1 MLSNPSGR
9 GLSRRRL
16 VGLSVAAAATSPLA
30 GLGPAHAAAASAAT
44 VTVFAS
50 GADRIIGREFV
61 GLAYEK
67 YALTERLFTAAN
79 TDLVGLFRSLGPGL
93 LRIGGAT
100 VDMFIW
106 TPGGQGRTHRQ
117 IAPADVDAL
126 AGFLRATGWRCL
138 YGINLAGASTNATS
152 PAMAADEVRYATGA
166 LGPSLA
172 GIEIGNEPEFY
183 GAGGYFPE
191 ATWTVQTYETLWRS
205 FRDTIVHINPK
216 VAISGPGCVSRIGD
230 WTAPFA
236 VAQKGRLHM
245 VTQHYYRG
253 NGLDGGATAANLI
266 TPDTRLPG
274 YLDALK
280 RAGWGAAAPVR
291 ITEGNSYYSGGA
303 PGVSNAYAS
312 ALWVIDFLF
321 TCALGDASGVN
332 LQGGG
337 VSAYTPIADQ
347 ADAVVEVRPCFYGL
361 KLFQLAGRG
370 RVLPTATRAGGR
382 NVSAY
387 AVAADDGSLRIVLV
401 NKDTGQDLDVTV
413 ALPRPAGRATAL
425 SLEQRSPG
433 ASGPSL
439 TATSGVR
446 LQGAT
451 IGLDGRWTPDA
462 AEVVPVAGGQLK
474 VRLPRLSAVL
484 VTVS

>member
-16 VGLSVAAAATSPLA
+16 VGLSVAAAATGPLA
-30 GLGPAHAAAASAAT
+30 GLGPAHAAASAAT

-191 ATWTVQTYETLWRS
+191 ATWTVQTYETLWRI

-253 NGLDGGATAANLI
+253 NGLDGGATAANLV

-280 RAGWGAAAPVR
+280 RAGGGAALVEPGGAGGAAA
-291 ITEGNSYYSGGA
+291 GGA
-303 PGVSNAYAS
+303 AAVAGPRGPAGAPHGPPRGAPAPARANEHARVVGGELRGQWRGGTALSPPLPNSLSLSPLAS
-312 ALWVIDFLF
+312 P
-321 TCALGDASGVN
+321 
-332 LQGGG
+332 
-337 VSAYTPIADQ
+337 VSA
-347 ADAVVEVRPCFYGL
+347 F
-361 KLFQLAGRG
+361 LFQLPPPLSSAREW
-370 RVLPTATRAGGR
+370 RLTDSINPGG
-382 NVSAY
+382 
-387 AVAADDGSLRIVLV
+387 
-401 NKDTGQDLDVTV
+401 
-413 ALPRPAGRATAL
+413 
-425 SLEQRSPG
+425 
-433 ASGPSL
+433 
-439 TATSGVR
+439 
-446 LQGAT
+446 
-451 IGLDGRWTPDA
+451 
-462 AEVVPVAGGQLK
+462 
-474 VRLPRLSAVL
+474 
-484 VTVS
+484 